1 MTEQAQQAVQET
13 AQGTSQG
20 TAQETAEPLTQEQA
34 QTEIER
40 LQGDPDFLKVYL
52 SNTTSDPGIHKEAV
66 SRMHGLFAL
75 AHPTDTPVSETPR
88 LDEKRAEIEQ
98 QHQQEQQPLSEDE
111 QYEALLE
118 DSSQIMQG
126 RFGADWQDEM
136 PDVRDSI
143 HEIGGDMLFDHILD
157 NHGSDPEVIGL
168 LVNLQ
173 RENDR
178 YPIVAAIAELVDQNM
193 TPNAALLA
201 IERHLADPEFVA
213 SYTDSGSRGHKANM
227 ATMRALFLAADPPA
241 FIANGAQA

>member
-241 FIANGAQA
+241 FITNGAPA

>member
-1 MTEQAQQAVQET
+1 MTAEQAEVQE
-13 AQGTSQG
+13 